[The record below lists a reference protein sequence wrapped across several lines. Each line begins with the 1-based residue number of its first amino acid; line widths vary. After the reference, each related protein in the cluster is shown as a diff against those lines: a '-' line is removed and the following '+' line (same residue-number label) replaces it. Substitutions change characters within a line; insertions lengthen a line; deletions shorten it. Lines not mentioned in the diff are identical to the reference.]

1 MKIINENIIVSKK
14 VFIAIIIA
22 RFNEFINKNLLYAAI
37 DTFQRIG
44 MIKKDNITVIW
55 IPGSYELPL
64 TTKLIIK
71 KKIYDGILTIGTII
85 KGDTLHFKYLS
96 QSVCSQLLNLSVKNQ
111 IPISFGVLTTN
122 NIEQAIERS
131 GSKIGNRGTEA
142 ALTLL
147 EMINISKKIKSLSEK
162 KEL

>member
-1 MKIINENIIVSKK
+1 MKIINETIIAPEIS
-14 VFIAIIIA
+14 IAIIVA
-22 RFNEFINKNLLYAAI
+22 RFNEFINKNLLNSAI

-44 MIKKDNITVIW
+44 MVKKNNITIIW

-71 KKIYDGILTIGTII
+71 KNFYDGILTIGTII

-96 QSVCSQLLNLSVKNQ
+96 QSICFQLLNLSVKNQ
-111 IPISFGVLTTN
+111 IPIAFSILTTN
-122 NIEQAIERS
+122 NIKQAIERS

-147 EMINISKKIKSLSEK
+147 EMINVFKKIKSLNIK
-162 KEL
+162 KEV